1 MRKEEEE
8 EEKRVK
14 ERKKQELKT
23 MMKEI
28 QEELQAKVTGQVVN
42 MLQTFLGD
50 VGLLLRHLLKGD
62 QTSGQNNERTM
73 ETARMLQVLSQF
85 DLENSESDCVS
96 DSDTDSDSDS
106 DSVSSEEGNTK
117 RTDRSANQQS
127 SNTCQCGK
135 AVSHYQRG

>member
-1 MRKEEEE
+1 
-8 EEKRVK
+8 
-14 ERKKQELKT
+14 
-23 MMKEI
+23 MKEI

-85 DLENSESDCVS
+85 DLGNSESDCVS
-96 DSDTDSDSDS
+96 DSDSDSDN
-106 DSVSSEEGNTK
+106 SEEGNTK
-117 RTDRSANQQS
+117 RTDRSVNQQS
-127 SNTCQCGK
+127 SNTCQCVK
-135 AVSHYQRG
+135 AVSQYQRG